1 MLEDPRLLIQI
12 GSLIVTLTAG
22 WVMIR
27 SSLGT
32 AQRDLRNLETTF
44 KENMNDLH
52 GRVDKIEQDKG
63 VLVRQAEVFSSIL
76 SPKELQTTHREMGA
90 LLNRV
95 SHLEGDLKAFKD
107 NYDKSHNNAHKYVPP
122 PKGT

>member
-32 AQRDLRNLETTF
+32 AQRDLRNLEATF
-44 KENMNDLH
+44 KENMSDLH
-52 GRVDKIEQDKG
+52 SRVDKIEQDKG
-63 VLVRQAEVFSSIL
+63 VLVRQAEVFATIL
-76 SPKELQTTHREMGA
+76 SPKELQISNREMGA
-90 LLNRV
+90 LLQRIA
-95 SHLEGDLKAFKD
+95 HLEGELKSLRD
-107 NYDKSHNNAHKYVPP
+107 TYDKSHNNTHKYVPP